1 MKILKYT
8 GLLDKNSI
16 SGEVVVVKNDMKS
29 LILDGHNVIW
39 LDLSRFN
46 NGLINRLLRPIR
58 LFMFPHE
65 VLYIRNKI
73 KSYKPDVIHL
83 HTAAPYISL
92 SLLFYL
98 AYINTPVVQT
108 LHNVRWICIEGA
120 YYRKGVYC
128 NKCSGNNGFFGVIHK
143 CNKSRFRSLALF
155 LFNKIALFN
164 GFIFKKISCFIP
176 VSDFVQSEHLSIGF
190 PSSKLTV
197 KPNSIDLENLPN
209 ISTKDCKRKG
219 VVFASRISKS
229 KGSDILK
236 FVMKEIR
243 DPIYI
248 IGNGPE
254 LTNLQKYCDNNQYK
268 HVHFL
273 GKVSQEECLAYMSS
287 ALCTLVPSQCGES
300 FSLVAAESMSLGT
313 PVIGSDIGGLASL
326 LKNSEAGV
334 SVRSDCAKEFV
345 DAISDLKCNKLKH
358 DLLSKNGKEYTYKK
372 LNLKKNSL
380 ALIDIY
386 RNSLENKS

>member
-16 SGEVVVVKNDMKS
+16 SGEVVVVKNDMES
-29 LILDGHNVIW
+29 LILDGHNVVW
-39 LDLSRFN
+39 LDLSKFD
-46 NGLINRLLRPIR
+46 NGLINKLLRPVR
-58 LFMFPHE
+58 LFVFPYE
-65 VLYIRNKI
+65 VIYMRNKI

-98 AYINTPVVQT
+98 AYIDTPVVQT

-120 YYRKGVYC
+120 HYRKGDYC

-143 CNKSRFRSLALF
+143 CNKNRFRSLALF

-197 KPNSIDLENLPN
+197 KSNSIDLENLPN
-209 ISTKDCKRKG
+209 VSIKDYKKKG
-219 VVFASRISKS
+219 IVFASRVSKS
-229 KGSDILK
+229 KGSNILK
-236 FVMKEIR
+236 FVMKEVV

-248 IGNGPE
+248 IGDGPE
-254 LTNLQKYCDNNQYK
+254 LTNLQKYCDDNQYK

-273 GKVSQEECLAYMSS
+273 GKVSREECLVYISS
-287 ALCTLVPSQCGES
+287 AFCTLVPSQCGES

-313 PVIGSDIGGLASL
+313 PVIGSDIGGLSGL

-334 SVRSDCAKEFV
+334 TVRSNCAKGFV
-345 DAISDLKCNKLKH
+345 DAINDLKCNKSKH
-358 DLLSKNGKEYTYKK
+358 SLLSKNGKEYAYKE
-372 LNLKKNSL
+372 LNLKKN
-380 ALIDIY
+380 AVELIDIY
-386 RNSLENKS
+386 RKSL